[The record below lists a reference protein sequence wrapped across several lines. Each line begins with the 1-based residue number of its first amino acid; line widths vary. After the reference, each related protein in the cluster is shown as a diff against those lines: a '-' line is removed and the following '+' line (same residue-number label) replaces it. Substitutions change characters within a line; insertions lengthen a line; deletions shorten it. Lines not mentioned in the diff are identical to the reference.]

1 MDEDQSQQVEPQE
14 TVAPM
19 VDETPTVGFPVM
31 PTQKP
36 KSGGGKLIFIILGI
50 LILIG
55 LGVFLFARNGYE
67 GEVTISPTPT
77 EFISETP
84 TPEESGTPTPTATSI
99 DKTDIKIEI
108 KNGTGI
114 SGEAA
119 FLQTKLKALGY
130 SDISTGNAESQEET
144 VTTVTFSKTAPTS
157 VVDEIKKTL
166 ESSYTEVT
174 VKTSSSQSSAAVIV
188 TGLRKGVTPKPTG
201 TSTSTPTPTATKTP
215 TATPSAN

>member
-1 MDEDQSQQVEPQE
+1 MEEDQTQQVETQE
-14 TVAPM
+14 TVSPM

-55 LGVFLFARNGYE
+55 LGVFLFARNGSE

-77 EFISETP
+77 EFMEETP
-84 TPEESGTPTPTATSI
+84 TPDESGTPTPTTTSI
-99 DKTDIKIEI
+99 DKTDLKIEV

-130 SDISTGNAESQEET
+130 SNISTGNAESQEET
-144 VTTVTFSKTAPTS
+144 VTTVTFSKTAPTT
-157 VVDEIKKTL
+157 VVDEIKKSL
-166 ESSYTEVT
+166 ESNYEEVT
-174 VKTSSSQSSAAVIV
+174 VKTSSSQSATAVIV

-201 TSTSTPTPTATKTP
+201 TTTPTPTATKTP